1 MLCIIGGAVVFC
13 LNFRL
18 NLGIFVRTKAPVS
31 KTAED
36 HLFLVVVVFTEQL
49 LWFLEVEQDNGNRNE
64 VPSH

>member
-1 MLCIIGGAVVFC
+1 M
-13 LNFRL
+13 
-18 NLGIFVRTKAPVS
+18 KAPVS

-36 HLFLVVVVFTEQL
+36 HLLVVVVFTEQL

>member
-31 KTAED
+31 KTAKD
-36 HLFLVVVVFTEQL
+36 HLLLVVVFTEQL